1 MAATWSITT
10 LYVQK
15 QEDGFADV
23 VHIAA
28 WLVEDTD
35 GTNTARQG
43 GETELPSPSAPFIPY
58 ADLTEAEVIGW
69 VQSIL
74 GAQEVAAIEANLNAQ
89 IVYMQSPPIETPPL
103 PWS

>member
-1 MAATWSITT
+1 MAATWSITA

-15 QEDGFADV
+15 QEDGFTDV
-23 VHIAA
+23 VHVAA

-43 GETELPSPSAPFIPY
+43 GETELPPPQAPFIPY
-58 ADLTEAEVIGW
+58 ADLTEAEVMGW
-69 VQSIL
+69 VQAVL
-74 GAQEVAAIEANLNAQ
+74 GPAKVAQIEADLNIQ
-89 IVYMQSPPIETPPL
+89 IVYMQNPPIEAPPL

>member
-1 MAATWSITT
+1 MAATWSITA

-35 GTNTARQG
+35 GTNTAREG
-43 GETELPSPSAPFIPY
+43 GETELPSPENPFVPY
-58 ADLTEAEVIGW
+58 ANLTEAEVIGW
-69 VQSIL
+69 VQNVL
-74 GAQEVAAIEANLNAQ
+74 GTQKVAAIEANLNFQ
-89 IVYMQSPPIETPPL
+89 ILYMQQPPIEAPPL